1 MTVRRDVLRFLRD
14 VPGFVADVDPGAAAR
29 HAAAL
34 PGIVNPAI
42 AAALD
47 HPLRSAQERAWAGLS
62 AVRAGLLLGPPGTGK
77 THLLSWLVLG
87 HLWANRTAGLP
98 ARAFLTAFTRSAI
111 ETLLSAIAPRA
122 GLGPSRPEV
131 IYLSRGRL
139 DRLPDGVSCVD
150 LRTTGAVANL
160 RARLAQPCVILA
172 GTVWGLH
179 SALAEGCFPE
189 GAAPTSPHF
198 DLVAVDEASQMVL
211 GHGLMA
217 LAAMAPGCRVVV
229 SGDDRQLPPV
239 RSARGMVLDGREIGG
254 SLYAF
259 LKACDAPEHALDET
273 FRLNRPL
280 TTYPERR
287 FYQGGY
293 RSAVPER
300 AIALADGWSAGLRD
314 WERVAL
320 DPRFPTVVLVHDGP
334 SAATES
340 PFEVEVGA
348 RLADLFGRFLRD
360 AAGMPYGP
368 ARFWADGFALISP
381 HRAQN
386 AALRRR
392 LGPSA
397 AEPFVETVD
406 RIQGRE
412 RDVVV
417 ATYAVSDP
425 EFALAEADF
434 IFSPERLNVAITR
447 ARSKLVVVVARKL
460 LEIVPPRQ
468 ETLDKAEV
476 LREFA
481 FAYPSVGEAMVELGG
496 LAPIKVAVRAG
507 GFGGEVAECPGWEDA
522 LPPAPDV
529 EHLDPRAMA
538 LLEAIREHAAASAYG
553 SVTLSHLQRSVPH
566 PGGTEGLFGAVR
578 ALHAVGWASLW
589 HVSHGQYGPFWTT
602 RALDTRRRVYGPGDP
617 DIRDRVVTAVVGERT
632 RYDAI
637 RDRFLW
643 MAPNLPGSDLLRPAV
658 DALVAEGTLE
668 WLRPPGGG
676 TFLAKVVAA
685 AQEEAPPPVPVPS
698 EDDFR
703 VLNALEDIESGRIE
717 SGLVE
722 VWSDADD
729 VARRIARS
737 LAEVAGALGRLAI
750 DGHVMLAADG
760 RVRSRMAELAREVR
774 YVKQRFA
781 QGDADDRPF
790 LVRAL
795 KVRTRDRFK
804 PILDMPLAEVF
815 ESARALHRD
824 PDVGLA
830 LNGLQ
835 AALGT
840 VWGAEPF
847 LAGFQARGF
856 ADLFASWLGASPDDA
871 FVIAADTGSGKTEA
885 AVLPMVAGACVD
897 ALRGIGGTRAILAYP
912 RVRLV
917 VNQAQRLARYLA
929 ALAAVPGM
937 PTLTIGAQFGSVP
950 SSFNMSASERTRA
963 EGVGWVREGD
973 AWRFPLF
980 GCPTPSCGAPLEIR
994 PGAGAG
1000 SADRL
1005 GCQRCGWSYDGW
1017 VGTKRAIRERPPTF
1031 FLPTMDSLHQW
1042 MQNPHAAGIFGDHG
1056 PVAPRAL
1063 LADEIHLYAFVHG
1076 AQVGYTMRRLL
1087 ERSRVNDPGRRPCLA
1102 VGMSATLGDP
1112 AQALARLVGRK
1123 NVRLIRPEGGETPVN
1138 PRGREYFFFIQP
1150 EVESR
1155 DRDIAGASTAIQS
1168 LMCLA
1173 HGMRRRRGVG
1183 GFRALAFVDSIDK
1196 VRRLHSAYEDAEE
1209 DKGLAGLRSARYDD
1223 DPVTGRPRTACCDE
1237 PATCSRF
1244 SDGECWYFA
1253 ATDMRQTSADG
1264 AAWSPGRPLAVA
1276 RSPVFSGTEGVVET
1290 MIRSSDVVFATSS
1303 LEVGYDDP
1311 DIALVFQH
1319 YGPQNLASF
1328 IQRKGRGG
1336 RGADDRP
1343 ITAVTLS
1350 LYAPRDTDWFHRPE
1364 AMLDAHSFE
1373 APLNPDNHFV
1383 RRAQLASHLLDGIA
1397 RFEAVTGRRPWLGGG
1412 ALLPEAL
1419 DMAAPLLEAVFGP
1432 EPWIAFGFSSLTAFW
1447 GGICNDATPAAP
1459 TSAQEVRDAVP
1470 WLPRFLHDEAG
1481 LPHLEVALPENFGSA
1496 GYDIGLAFS
1505 LLAPG
1510 NIARRFHGRLGAWRP
1525 PRSGPAPWFDD
1536 ADYATAT
1543 RFRPCGSSAQD
1554 LLDELPAAARAALG
1568 LDAGPD
1574 VVRPHSITLEKAGT
1588 FAPRGA
1594 GWATELFAGPMGMAV
1609 ANTPAE
1615 RAASIRHDCTGRL
1628 EGCLIVRADTGL
1640 CRLASDAVLAPGIE
1654 HIRIFAESGSPSG
1667 GSGLLVTAVAWGSE
1681 AVVPSQLPGTDP
1693 ATFAQL
1699 FTDPFTG
1706 RPALHGYRV
1715 ETEGIQIAFDTDR
1728 ISAFLD
1734 REAADPPPGAARWQR
1749 LHMARAE
1756 VATRL
1761 RGVGV
1766 GRFEAERLGI
1776 LVGYL
1781 ATSDA
1786 YSAVLARMRRFWRA
1800 NTFVGL
1806 LEQVRAEQ
1814 LGSDPLLTVRRVE
1827 RAAECLSTPAAATAV
1842 RDALA
1847 ELDDAE
1853 ARQRFLRSTL
1863 LNGLA
1868 LRWRQIF
1875 VMVAQG
1881 DERRVTV
1888 HAKLPFLYPSGAP
1901 DVVTLAEAGESGDGT
1916 TRAFAERIHE
1926 AWRIWSAGFAA
1937 ACPNAEEDA
1946 ALERFFKLPQRHAA
1960 WLTLNPRDDIGVATM
1975 AAELGTGTALPASV
1989 SRSVFGHVG
1998 VGAEQFQAYELI
2010 TAIRNARL
2018 ELEAALGRPATDWEV
2033 PSAVTAAVE
2042 SGGGAPELSR
2052 LFAAYASDP
2061 ALDGEGSLSARS
2073 RFAEQ
2078 VHRLGSRLCTD
2089 GCRACVRQE
2098 GGPLIGLV
2106 ASSMVSRG
2114 LLSRYLCA

>member
-14 VPGFVADVDPGAAAR
+14 VPGFVADVDPASAAR
-29 HAAAL
+29 HAVAL
-34 PGIVNPAI
+34 PEIVNPAI
-42 AAALD
+42 TAALD
-47 HPLRSAQERAWAGLS
+47 YPMRLAQERAWAGLS
-62 AVRAGLLLGPPGTGK
+62 TVRAGLLLGPPGTGK

-87 HLWANRTAGLP
+87 HLWANRAAELP
-98 ARAFLTAFTRSAI
+98 ARAFITAFTRSAI

-122 GLGPSRPEV
+122 RLGPSRPEV
-131 IYLSRGRL
+131 VYLSRGRV
-139 DRLPDGVSCVD
+139 DGLPDSVSCVD
-150 LRTTGAVANL
+150 LRTTGAVADL

-179 SALAEGCFPE
+179 SALAEGCFPG
-189 GAAPTSPHF
+189 GAAPTSPYF
-198 DLVAVDEASQMVL
+198 DLVATDEASQMVL

-229 SGDDRQLPPV
+229 AGDDRQLPPV
-239 RSARGMVLDGREIGG
+239 RSARGMMLDGREIGG

-259 LKACDAPEHALDET
+259 MKAANAPEHALDET

-280 TTYPERR
+280 TTFPERR

-300 AIALADGWSAGLRD
+300 AIVLADGWSAGLRD

-320 DPRFPTVVLVHDGP
+320 DPCFPTVVLIHDGP

-340 PFEVEVGA
+340 PFEVELGA
-348 RLADLFGRFLRD
+348 RLANLFGRFLRD
-360 AAGMPYGP
+360 AVGMPYEP

-392 LGPSA
+392 LGPST
-397 AEPFVETVD
+397 AESFVETVD

-434 IFSPERLNVAITR
+434 IFSPERLNVAVTR

-460 LEIVPPRQ
+460 LDIVPPRQ
-468 ETLDKAEV
+468 ETLDKSEV

-481 FAYPSVGEAMVELGG
+481 FACPPVGEATVELGG
-496 LAPIKVAVRAG
+496 LSPVRITVRAG
-507 GFGGEVAECPGWEDA
+507 GFGGDVAERPNWENTP
-522 LPPAPDV
+522 PPAPDDG
-529 EHLDPRAMA
+529 HLDPHAMA
-538 LLEAIREHAAASAYG
+538 LLEAIREHGAASTFG
-553 SVTLSHLQRSVPH
+553 SVTLSQLQKAVPH
-566 PGGTEGLFGAVR
+566 PDGTEGLFAAVR
-578 ALHAVGWASLW
+578 ALHAVGWASFRY
-589 HVSHGQYGPFWTT
+589 VPHGKYGPFWTA
-602 RALDTRRRVYGPGDP
+602 RALDTRRRVCGPENP

-632 RYDAI
+632 HYEAV
-637 RDRFLW
+637 RDCFLW
-643 MAPNLPGSDLLRPAV
+643 MAPNLPGSDLLRPTV
-658 DALVAEGTLE
+658 DALVAEGILE
-668 WLRPPGGG
+668 WLRPSGGG
-676 TFLAKVVAA
+676 TFLARVAA
-685 AQEEAPPPVPVPS
+685 TAQAEALPPAPVPS
-698 EDDFR
+698 ENDFR
-703 VLNALEDIESGRIE
+703 VLNALENIEARRIE

-722 VWSDADD
+722 AWSDADD
-729 VARRIARS
+729 VARRTARP
-737 LAEVAGALGRLAI
+737 LAEIAGALGRLAV

-774 YVKQRFA
+774 YVKQRFT
-781 QGDADDRPF
+781 QEDANDRPF

-795 KVRTRDRFK
+795 KVRTRDRIK
-804 PILDMPLAEVF
+804 PIVDVPLANVF
-815 ESARALHRD
+815 DAACARHGD
-824 PDVGLA
+824 PDVSRA

-835 AALGT
+835 TVLGAA
-840 VWGAEPF
+840 WGEKPS

-856 ADLFASWLGASPDDA
+856 ADLFASWLGQSLNDA

-885 AVLPMVAGACVD
+885 AVLPMIAGACVD
-897 ALRGIGGTRAILAYP
+897 ALRGTGGTRAILAYP

-917 VNQAQRLARYLA
+917 ANQAQRLAWYLA

-937 PTLTIGAQFGSVP
+937 PTLTIGVQFGSIL
-950 SSFNMSASERTRA
+950 SSFNMAASERTRA
-963 EGVGWVREGD
+963 ESVGWVREGD

-980 GCPTPSCGAPLEIR
+980 GCPAPSCGAPLEIR
-994 PGAGAG
+994 PGAGTG

-1005 GCQRCGWSYDGW
+1005 RCQRCGWAYDGW
-1017 VGTKRAIRERPPTF
+1017 VGTKWAIREHPPTF

-1042 MQNPHAAGIFGDHG
+1042 MQDPHAAKIFGDRG

-1076 AQVGYTMRRLL
+1076 AQVGYAMRRLL

-1112 AQALARLVGRK
+1112 ARAFARLIGRQD
-1123 NVRLIRPEGGETPVN
+1123 VRVIRPDAGETPVN

-1155 DRDIAGASTAIQS
+1155 DRDVAGASTAIQS

-1183 GFRALAFVDSIDK
+1183 GFRTLAFVDSIDK
-1196 VRRLHSAYEDAEE
+1196 VRRLHSAYDDAEE
-1209 DKGLAGLRSARYDD
+1209 VKRLASLRTARYDD
-1223 DPVTGRPRTACCDE
+1223 DPVTGRPRAVCCGE
-1237 PATCSRF
+1237 PATCGRF
-1244 SDGECWYFA
+1244 ADGECWYFA
-1253 ATDMRQTSADG
+1253 ATDMRQILADG
-1264 AAWSPGRPLAVA
+1264 SAWSPGQPLAVA
-1276 RSPVFSGTEGVVET
+1276 RAPVFSGTEGVVEA

-1350 LYAPRDTDWFHRPE
+1350 LYAPRDTEWFHRPE
-1364 AMLDAHSFE
+1364 AMLEARSFE
-1373 APLNPDNHFV
+1373 APLNPGNHFV
-1383 RRAQLASHLLDGIA
+1383 RRAQLASHLLDSLA
-1397 RFEAVTGRRPWLGGG
+1397 RFEAVTGQRPWLGGG

-1419 DMAAPLLEAVFGP
+1419 VMASPLLETIFGP
-1432 EPWIAFGFSSLTAFW
+1432 EPWIAFGFPSLTAFW
-1447 GGICNDATPAAP
+1447 GGICRDAAPAAP
-1459 TSAQEVRDAVP
+1459 SSAHEMRDAVS

-1481 LPHLEVALPENFGSA
+1481 LPHLEVILPENLGSTDH
-1496 GYDIGLAFS
+1496 DIGLAFS

-1510 NIARRFHGRLGAWRP
+1510 NITRRFHGRIGAWRP

-1536 ADYATAT
+1536 ADYATAA
-1543 RFRPCGSSAQD
+1543 RFQPCGSSVQD
-1554 LLDELPAAARAALG
+1554 LLDELPTAARAALG
-1568 LDAGPD
+1568 PSSGPD
-1574 VVRPHSITLEKAGT
+1574 VVRPHSITIEKAGT

-1594 GWATELFAGPMGMAV
+1594 GWATELFVGPTGMAV

-1615 RAASIRHDCTGRL
+1615 RAASIRHDCTGHL

-1640 CRLASDAVLAPGIE
+1640 CRLASDSVLAPNIE
-1654 HIRIFAESGSPSG
+1654 CIRIFAGSGSPNG
-1667 GSGLLVTAVAWGSE
+1667 GSGLLVTAIAWGSE
-1681 AVVPSQLPGTDP
+1681 AAVPSQLPGKDP
-1693 ATFAQL
+1693 ATFSQI
-1699 FTDPFTG
+1699 FTDPSTG
-1706 RPALHGYRV
+1706 QPALHGYRV
-1715 ETEGIQIAFDTDR
+1715 ETEGIQIAFDVDR
-1728 ISAFLD
+1728 ISAFLE
-1734 REAADPPPGAARWQR
+1734 REVADPPPGAARWQR

-1761 RGVGV
+1761 QKVGV
-1766 GRFEAERLGI
+1766 GRFEAERLAI

-1786 YSAVLARMRRFWRA
+1786 HSAALARMRRFWR
-1800 NTFVGL
+1800 TDMIVGL
-1806 LEQVRAEQ
+1806 LKQVRVEQ
-1814 LGSDPLLTVRRVE
+1814 LSSDPLLTVRRVE
-1827 RAAECLSTPAAATAV
+1827 RATDCLLLPAAVTAV
-1842 RDALA
+1842 RDALV

-1853 ARQRFLRSTL
+1853 ARRRFLRSAL

-1888 HAKLPFLYPSGAP
+1888 HAKLPFLYPSGTP

-1916 TRAFAERIHE
+1916 TRAFAERIDE
-1926 AWRIWSAGFAA
+1926 AWRIWSEGFAA

-1946 ALERFFKLPQRHAA
+1946 ALERFFELPQRHAA
-1960 WLTLNPRDDIGVATM
+1960 WLALNPRDDIGVAAM

-1989 SRSVFGHVG
+1989 SRAVFGHMG
-1998 VGAEQFQAYELI
+1998 VGAEQFRIYELI
-2010 TAIRNARL
+2010 AAIQDARVK
-2018 ELEAALGRPATDWEV
+2018 LEASLGRPTTDWEV
-2033 PSAVTAAVE
+2033 PSAVTVAVE
-2042 SGGGAPELSR
+2042 AGGGAPELSR

-2061 ALDGEGSLSARS
+2061 TLDGEGSLSACS

-2078 VHRLGSRLCTD
+2078 VYRLGSRLCTD

-2098 GGPLIGLV
+2098 GGPLAGLV
-2106 ASSMVSRG
+2106 ASSLVSRG